1 MFAKT
6 VLDNGIRVV
15 SHEMQDHR
23 SVSLGIW
30 VENGSRHESD
40 AENGI
45 SHFIEHL
52 LFKGTERRTAA
63 QIAEEMDAVGGVINA
78 FTSKEHTC
86 YYAKVLDE
94 NLPLAIDLLTDIF
107 LHSSFDAEEIER
119 ERSVILQEISQAE
132 DTPDDYVHD
141 LFSID
146 FFKDHPI
153 ARPICGR
160 EATVNS
166 FQREDFREFF
176 QSALPAA
183 PGDGGGGGQDLRH
196 AELVTEMAARLGQVC
211 DRGTAQVGMLEGERK
226 PEMGSG
232 VYPHS
237 KELEQVH
244 LCLGMAGIAAGR
256 SAALSSL
263 RAQHAARRR
272 HEFALVPGDS
282 REARQ
287 SLFGLFVFLVL
298 QRCRL
303 FRRLR
308 RHQHRCRRKRW
319 SSSSSPS
326 STSWP
331 RASITDDELRRTQGQ
346 LVGSMML
353 GLESTDSWMSHVARN
368 EIYFGKIV
376 TTDEICRSIRAV
388 TRDDVVALANR
399 LFRPEAMT
407 LTAVRRFQRRVQN
420 QKPHGEPLA
429 LDGFLNNKSV
439 GSWNR
444 FAFKSSGCGRVIAL
458 RSCPA
463 T

>member
-6 VLDNGIRVV
+6 VLDNGVRVV
-15 SHEMQDHR
+15 SHEMHDHR
-23 SVSLGIW
+23 SVSIGIW

-52 LFKGTERRTAA
+52 LFKGTERRSAA

-94 NLPLAIDLLTDIF
+94 NLPLAIDLLSDIF
-107 LHSSFDAEEIER
+107 LHSSFDSDEIER

-141 LFSID
+141 LFSLD

-160 EATVNS
+160 ETTVNRFTRDKFMS
-166 FQREDFREFF
+166 FFKARYQPRRVTV
-176 QSALPAA
+176 AA
-183 PGDGGGGGQDLRH
+183 AGNISH
-196 AELVTEMAARLGQVC
+196 AALVTEMAARLGQVA
-211 DRGTAQVGMLEGERK
+211 DRGTKPGELLEGERK

-232 VYPHS
+232 VFPHC

-244 LCLGMAGIAAGR
+244 LCLGMAAIAQADPQRYPAYVLNTLLGGGM
-256 SAALSSL
+256 SS
-263 RAQHAARRR
+263 
-272 HEFALVPGDS
+272 
-282 REARQ
+282 
-287 SLFGLFVFLVL
+287 
-298 QRCRL
+298 RL
-303 FRRLR
+303 FQEIRE
-308 RHQHRCRRKRW
+308 KRGKAYSVYSF
-319 SSSSSPS
+319 SSAYNDVGYLGVYAG
-326 STSWP
+326 TSLE
-331 RASITDDELRRTQGQ
+331 ATEEVIELILVELNKLAKDGISADELRRTQGQ

-368 EIYFGKIV
+368 EIYYGRMV
-376 TTDEICRSIRAV
+376 PTDEICQSIRAV

-407 LTAVRRFQRRVQN
+407 LTLLGDF
-420 QKPHGEPLA
+420 KGPLNITSLA
-429 LDGFLNNKSV
+429 ASH
-439 GSWNR
+439 
-444 FAFKSSGCGRVIAL
+444 
-458 RSCPA
+458 
-463 T
+463 